1 MESTG
6 PENPTP
12 PTEPTE
18 PTPPAP
24 RRMLRSRSDRLAG
37 GVCGGI
43 ARHFNLDPTLVR
55 IGFVAG
61 VVIWGATAVIYLA
74 ALLLMPEEP
83 EGASVPAAAPP
94 PARNRALTA
103 IGIVLLVAIGG
114 PIALGIG
121 ALLVPF
127 AVLALAALFVA
138 WLVTGRRPEGGG
150 REIARHTLVG
160 VGLLVLLFALSVGS
174 FWAAA
179 AGGDEVIAAGVILA
193 GLALVASAFA
203 RPARWLILPA
213 LAVAVPTAF
222 VATAGIDLDGG
233 VGEKR
238 YRPSAAADIRES
250 YELGAGSLTL
260 DLRNVELPAGERRVH
275 LDVGMGEAVVVV
287 PEDVCVSTTAELG
300 MGGVAIFDRESGGV
314 DVDLEDLNSAPAGTP
329 RLVLD
334 ADVGLGA
341 VEVVHDEERRY
352 RDGRRDWGG
361 RWDDDDRDGL
371 AGNLACEAA

>member
-1 MESTG
+1 MESTA

-12 PTEPTE
+12 PTE

-24 RRMLRSRSDRLAG
+24 RRMLRSRSDRLVG

-61 VVIWGATAVIYLA
+61 VVIWGATAVVYVA

-83 EGASVPAAAPP
+83 EDATAPAAAPL

-114 PIALGIG
+114 PIALGVG

-138 WLVTGRRPEGGG
+138 WLVTGRRPQGGG
-150 REIARHTLVG
+150 RDLARHTLVG

-179 AGGDEVIAAGVILA
+179 AGGDEVIAAGVVLA
-193 GLALVASAFA
+193 GLALVASAFS

-213 LAVAVPTAF
+213 LAVAIPTAF
-222 VATAGIDLDGG
+222 VATAGVDLDGG

-238 YRPSAAADIRES
+238 YRPSAAADVRDR

-260 DLRNVELPAGERRVH
+260 DLRNVELPAGDRRVH

-300 MGGVAIFDRESGGV
+300 MGGVAVFDRESGGV
-314 DVDLEDLNSAPAGTP
+314 DVDIEDANSAPAGTP
-329 RLVLD
+329 RLVID

-341 VEVVHDEERRY
+341 VEVVHDEADGHRR
-352 RDGRRDWGG
+352 GSRDWDRGD
-361 RWDDDDRDGL
+361 WDDDART
-371 AGNLACEAA
+371 GNLACEAA